1 MTARQNLQPHHNCSV
16 FLRENT
22 SQAGWGSSMLLLY
35 CYCHA
40 AAATQANPMESSP
53 MEFTR
58 IAGARLVAA
67 WACSAQ
73 QMVITTRS
81 HNVSSPPC
89 HQLPAL
95 CKDLTS
101 PVWSVLE
108 WFQWEHAKP
117 SLPCTGAEPALRARS
132 EAVECCSSKSPSPPA
147 LVVTQVRARAHSCRC
162 SILLQPP
169 C

>member
-1 MTARQNLQPHHNCSV
+1 
-16 FLRENT
+16 
-22 SQAGWGSSMLLLY
+22 MLLLY

-58 IAGARLVAA
+58 IAGACLVAA

-73 QMVITTRS
+73 QMVITVRS

-108 WFQWEHAKP
+108 WLQWEHAKP
-117 SLPCTGAEPALRARS
+117 SLPCIGAEPALRARS
-132 EAVECCSSKSPSPPA
+132 EAVECCSSKSPSPSA